1 MLLLLMVNGE
11 VTLAGLLVLKIEPSE
26 FLTRWPVFT
35 SDVKMFPYGSTA
47 TLCRAVKCGCKGRPT
62 AMKFPSKSISVFR
75 LTQSRRLVPSH
86 SVNSITVPSGSR
98 M

>member
-1 MLLLLMVNGE
+1 MAIAIGLSVQGSRSALMLLLLMVNGV

-62 AMKFPSKSISVFR
+62 A
-75 LTQSRRLVPSH
+75 
-86 SVNSITVPSGSR
+86 ITI
-98 M
+98 

>member
-1 MLLLLMVNGE
+1 MLLLLMVNGV
-11 VTLAGLLVLKIEPSE
+11 VTLAGLLVLKIEPS
-26 FLTRWPVFT
+26 
-35 SDVKMFPYGSTA
+35 SAY
-47 TLCRAVKCGCKGRPT
+47 VKCGSKGRPT